1 MIDRASGLIIMGTQV
16 GERGV
21 RGVRLFI
28 LGVVDVKEIRVKDCL
43 DDTSQRSDGIDMPTF
58 HEITV
63 DPVWDIQSPVCTQR
77 KKIMGCYRFGF
88 TRSLQHK
95 KLRENGDA
103 FEPYTECPQNLPR
116 NNPK

>member
-1 MIDRASGLIIMGTQV
+1 M
-16 GERGV
+16 RGV
-21 RGVRLFI
+21 RLRLFI
-28 LGVVDVKEIRVKDCL
+28 LGVVNVKEIRVKNCL
-43 DDTSQRSDGIDMPTF
+43 DDTSQRSDGIDVPIF

-77 KKIMGCYRFGF
+77 KKIMSCYRFGF

-95 KLRENGDA
+95 KLRENGYT
-103 FEPYTECPQNLPR
+103 FEPDTECPHNLPR